1 MMMEHATPTAP
12 GVALPGAAGA
22 VPNPLMPLFLATERR
37 ADEATRRAEAADRR
51 AEESAARDRE
61 TRAYLKRGDIEPGPK
76 LLYLQMAYELDHG
89 PGSPAPTERP
99 WEFKTIVNSWMT
111 KTTGMNERAVG
122 AWLEAAVDPE
132 MTPAPLFR
140 RRAHYEKNP
149 TTGLVGTVY
158 EYAPT
163 EGRAW
168 AETWGTAST
177 MPVPITT
184 RRREKDRDKAEARR
198 EEKDAVVAEARRIIA
213 AACPHCGST
222 DVFLVCR
229 ACGTKTHADE
239 IADASAPL
247 PPRKQGDKV
256 YESSGTPPE
265 AGGKVYESDIPSK
278 TNYQLSPNQ
287 GVDESDITPETTPPS
302 PPPSPAPALPEAG
315 DKVYESYTFPEE
327 TLAGALH
334 VLAPAV
340 LPFPNHIVMT
350 GKANPKYLTVAQPLT
365 AEQIAAHFLGK
376 ETYGGGLCWDDPAM
390 KSGRAARAVAWD
402 SDDELGRLIRGAALL
417 RRRGLAPLIVKN
429 PSKPN
434 SGHLWLFFDAPV
446 DPVDALARAE
456 QIAPCLRA
464 PEVRERFPNP
474 DVKGGH
480 RIRLPGG
487 RYLPVG
493 APSVPVLV
501 AQAPEI
507 GAPEWLD
514 GTTPPGWAAIAG
526 AVTRAPDLLVT
537 WVDPAH
543 RPRSPKA
550 PVQARAATV
559 AQATGSGEFFKRFN
573 AENRISEMVRVTR
586 KGFFKSPWHD
596 DASPSCKVDSKGLW
610 CDFSRDRRGGDAFDL
625 WCALHDFWPETAER
639 PDRKAAYAFLCPP
652 EPQKKDGA
660 GQNRPPGVAGHD

>member
-1 MMMEHATPTAP
+1 MMAHAYTDPTASP
-12 GVALPGAAGA
+12 ATTVR
-22 VPNPLMPLFLATERR
+22 NPLMPLFLATERR
-37 ADEATRRAEAADRR
+37 ADEATRRAEAAERR

-132 MTPAPLFR
+132 MTPVPLFR
-140 RRAHYEKNP
+140 RRTHYETNP
-149 TTGLVGTVY
+149 NTGMVGTVY
-158 EYAPT
+158 QYAPV

-168 AETWGTAST
+168 AEAWGTAST
-177 MPVPITT
+177 MPVPITN
-184 RRREKDRDKAEARR
+184 RRREKDRLKALARR
-198 EEKDAVVAEARRIIA
+198 EEKETVVAEARRIIA

-239 IADASAPL
+239 IPGASAPART
-247 PPRKQGDKV
+247 PSRQGGVPDDS
-256 YESSGTPPE
+256 YTSS
-265 AGGKVYESDIPSK
+265 KDH
-278 TNYQLSPNQ
+278 YQLSPTL
-287 GVDESDITPETTPPS
+287 GADDSSTTPEPTTVAAS
-302 PPPSPAPALPEAG
+302 GAAPAPAGAG
-315 DKVYESYTFPEE
+315 GVPDDSYTTPQGDDGGRACLEPLTPQE
-327 TLAGALH
+327 TLAGALR
-334 VLAPAV
+334 VVAPAV

-350 GKANPKYLTVAQPLT
+350 GKAHPKYLTVAQPLGG
-365 AEQIAAHFLGK
+365 EQIAAHFLGTA
-376 ETYGGGLCWDDPAM
+376 TYGGGLCWPDPAM
-390 KSGRAARAVAWD
+390 KSGRAARAIAWD
-402 SDDELGRLIRGAALL
+402 SDDELGRLIRGATLL

-501 AQAPEI
+501 AQATVS
-507 GAPEWLD
+507 GAPAWLD
-514 GTTPPGWAAIAG
+514 GTTPAGWAAIAG
-526 AVTRAPDLLVT
+526 AVTHAPDLLLT

-543 RPRSPKA
+543 RPKA
-550 PVQARAATV
+550 PKPPAQVRPAAARPVVGGSDFFETFNRENPVASLVTV
-559 AQATGSGEFFKRFN
+559 
-573 AENRISEMVRVTR
+573 NRR
-586 KGFFKSPWHD
+586 GFFKSPWHD
-596 DASPSCKVDSKGLW
+596 DASPSCKVGPDGLW

-625 WCALHDFWPETAER
+625 WCALPENGFWPDTAER

-652 EPQKKDGA
+652 EPKKKG
-660 GQNRPPGVAGHD
+660 